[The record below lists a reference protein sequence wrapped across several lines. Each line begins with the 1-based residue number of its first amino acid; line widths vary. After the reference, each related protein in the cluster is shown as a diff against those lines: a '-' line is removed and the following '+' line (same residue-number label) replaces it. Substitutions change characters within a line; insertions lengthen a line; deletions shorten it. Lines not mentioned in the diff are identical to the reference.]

1 MLRLFVLW
9 LSRLFAATILFA
21 WPYMCEC
28 IVVNMFLLL
37 LLECCCNG
45 RRTGH
50 FDVST
55 DAKNLTGLY
64 NVAQGMD
71 KVFWW
76 ILQFD
81 EIDSDYLSDRKKY
94 AEP

>member
-1 MLRLFVLW
+1 
-9 LSRLFAATILFA
+9 
-21 WPYMCEC
+21 
-28 IVVNMFLLL
+28 MFLLLLL

-55 DAKNLTGLY
+55 DAKNFTWWY
-64 NVAQGMD
+64 NVAHWMD

-81 EIDSDYLSDRKKY
+81 EIDSDYLIDRKKY
-94 AEP
+94 AEPQV